1 MYIPTSIFDFLL
13 LVSKSHW
20 KVKHMPCNGLLHPVV
35 TYTSW
40 GFQPGMCEQ
49 LGISRKFLTFL
60 DWNQKPKIHVEL
72 LHGYTV
78 GKSSHVLGTR
88 SLCSGSI
95 LKLRAIYYQHQTPS
109 ISSIKKHPL
118 PKEFWNRSGAIT
130 RRAGFGMRSGVFCS
144 LGKGMKVV
152 DTGCL
157 YQISS
162 WFFSYWF
169 LWSYIGFSWRATFE
183 AFKSLW
189 KMDMWI
195 QFWVSQ
201 ATTRIHAFFAHCICG
216 YWQPVGKLDSWLLVQ
231 GIDYYAPFQPTWAC
245 TMDSQPF
252 WIGQWSSP
260 CGFVSNQ
267 SRVISPTICRWHEQ
281 GKLQGIVLDTY
292 IYIL

>member
-72 LHGYTV
+72 LHGYSV

-95 LKLRAIYYQHQTPS
+95 LNLRAIYYQHQTPS
-109 ISSIKKHPL
+109 ISSIKKHSL
-118 PKEFWNRSGAIT
+118 SKEFWNRSGAIT

-195 QFWVSQ
+195 QFWVSK
-201 ATTRIHAFFAHCICG
+201 ALTTTLHFSPHGHAP
-216 YWQPVGKLDSWLLVQ
+216 W
-231 GIDYYAPFQPTWAC
+231 
-245 TMDSQPF
+245 DSQPF
-252 WIGQWSSP
+252 WIGKWSSP
-260 CGFVSNQ
+260 RGFVSNQ

-281 GKLQGIVLDTY
+281 GKLQGIVLDTHIY
-292 IYIL
+292 IYIFYRYVHLQF